1 MSTQYSS
8 SLVVRVSEGKS
19 PKLVREPIPIPSPDP
34 GQVLVKVSHVA
45 QNPTD
50 VQSFDSNTF
59 GDGTVLGCD
68 FVGEVVQIGAGVTR
82 LTKGDIVAALIW
94 GGETKGLGA
103 YSEYCLA
110 DQRIAF
116 KVPRTLSREDA
127 STVPLA
133 AATAWLAL
141 FSPDCLSL
149 DRAKAQG
156 TSVLVWGGSTS
167 VGLYSIQ
174 IASLYG
180 FDVITTCSP
189 HNAELVRSYG
199 AKYVFDYK
207 DEKVAEEIRKA
218 APKIYHVFDTVGD
231 RGSSL
236 TASQVFGGHQS
247 NICTVRPGKANTED
261 VSEKVHIT
269 DVLVWTAFLKE
280 HRYGKF
286 HWPAS
291 EKDHELA
298 SELFEKLGPWL
309 EEGTIKPNVTKV
321 LPGLDAVSDGFQ
333 RYRDGKISAYKI
345 VYQI

>member
-8 SLVVRVSEGKS
+8 SLVVRVSEGQS
-19 PKLVREPIPIPSPDP
+19 PKLVRESIPVPSPGP
-34 GQVLVKVSHVA
+34 GQVLIKVSHVA

-50 VQSFDSNTF
+50 VQSFDSNAF

-68 FVGEVVQIGAGVTR
+68 FVGEVVQVGAGVTR

-103 YSEYCLA
+103 YSKYCLA

-116 KVPRTLSREDA
+116 KVPTTLSREYA

-141 FSPDCLSL
+141 FSPDCLNL

-156 TSVLVWGGSTS
+156 KSVLVWGGSTS

-199 AKYVFDYK
+199 AKYAFDYK
-207 DEKVAEEIRKA
+207 DEEVAEEIRKA
-218 APKIYHVFDTVGD
+218 APNIYHVFDTVGD

-236 TASQVFGGHQS
+236 TASRVFGGRQGS
-247 NICTVRPGKANTED
+247 ICTVRPGKANTEG
-261 VSEKVHIT
+261 VSEKAHVT
-269 DVLVWTAFLKE
+269 DVL
-280 HRYGKF
+280 
-286 HWPAS
+286 AS

-309 EEGTIKPNVTKV
+309 EEGTIKPNVIKV
-321 LPGLDAVSDGFQ
+321 LSGLDAVSDGFQ

>member
-8 SLVVRVSEGKS
+8 SLVVRVSEGQP
-19 PKLVREPIPIPSPDP
+19 PKLVRESIPVPSPGP

-50 VQSFDSNTF
+50 VQSFDSNAF

-68 FVGEVVQIGAGVTR
+68 FVGEVVQVGAGVTR

-94 GGETKGLGA
+94 GGETKSLGLA
-103 YSEYCLA
+103 
-110 DQRIAF
+110 
-116 KVPRTLSREDA
+116 SREL
-127 STVPLA
+127 TVPLA

-141 FSPDCLSL
+141 FSPDCLNL

-156 TSVLVWGGSTS
+156 KSVLVWGGSTS

-189 HNAELVRSYG
+189 QNAELVRSYG
-199 AKYVFDYK
+199 AKYAFDYK
-207 DEKVAEEIRKA
+207 DEEVAEEIRKA
-218 APKIYHVFDTVGD
+218 APNIYHVFDTVGD

-236 TASQVFGGHQS
+236 TASRVFGSRQGC
-247 NICTVRPGKANTED
+247 ICTVRPGKANTEG
-261 VSEKVHIT
+261 VSEKAHVT
-269 DVLVWTAFLKE
+269 DVLVWTAFLKD
-280 HRYGKF
+280 HSYGKF

-321 LPGLDAVSDGFQ
+321 LSGLDAVSDGFQ

>member
-1 MSTQYSS
+1 MAIGGHS
-8 SLVVRVSEGKS
+8 SLVVRTAEGQS
-19 PKLVREPIPIPSPDP
+19 PKLVKESIPVASPGP

-50 VQSFDSNTF
+50 VQSFDSNAF

-68 FVGEVVQIGAGVTR
+68 FVGEVAQIGVGVTR
-82 LTKGDIVAALIW
+82 LTKGDIVGALIW

-116 KVPRTLSREDA
+116 KVPTALSREDA
-127 STVPLA
+127 STIPLA

-141 FSPDCLSL
+141 FSPDCLNL
-149 DRAKAQG
+149 DRTNAQC

-174 IASLYG
+174 VASLYG

-189 HNAELVRSYG
+189 HNAELVRSY
-199 AKYVFDYK
+199 
-207 DEKVAEEIRKA
+207 
-218 APKIYHVFDTVGD
+218 
-231 RGSSL
+231 
-236 TASQVFGGHQS
+236 VFGSRQGS
-247 NICTVRPGKANTED
+247 ICTVRPGKANTEGI
-261 VSEKVHIT
+261 SEKAHVT

-291 EKDHELA
+291 ERDHELA
-298 SELFEKLGPWL
+298 IELFEKLGPWL
-309 EEGTIKPNVTKV
+309 EEGTLKPNATKV
-321 LPGLDAVSDGFQ
+321 LSGLGAVSGGFQ
-333 RYRDGKISAYKI
+333 KYRDGKISAYKI

>member
-1 MSTQYSS
+1 MSTQYSL
-8 SLVVRVSEGKS
+8 SLVVRVPEGQS
-19 PKLVREPIPIPSPDP
+19 PKLVKESIPAPSPGP

-50 VQSFDSNTF
+50 VQSFDSNAF

-68 FVGEVVQIGAGVTR
+68 FVGEVVQVGAEVTR
-82 LTKGDIVAALIW
+82 LTIGDIVAALIW

-110 DQRIAF
+110 DQRITF
-116 KVPRTLSREDA
+116 KVPTTLSREDA

-141 FSPDCLSL
+141 FSPDCLNL
-149 DRAKAQG
+149 DRTKAQG

-207 DEKVAEEIRKA
+207 DKKVVEDIRKA
-218 APKIYHVFDTVGD
+218 APNIYHVFDTVGNQ
-231 RGSSL
+231 GSSP
-236 TASQVFGGHQS
+236 TASQVFGDRQGR
-247 NICTVRPGKANTED
+247 ICTVRPGKANTEG
-261 VSEKVHIT
+261 VSENAHVT

-280 HRYGKF
+280 HRYGTF
-286 HWPAS
+286 YWPAS
-291 EKDHELA
+291 EKDNELA

-321 LPGLDAVSDGFQ
+321 LSGLDAVSGGFQ
-333 RYRDGKISAYKI
+333 KYRDGKISAYKI

>member
-1 MSTQYSS
+1 MLTFSPP
-8 SLVVRVSEGKS
+8 RVSTGS
-19 PKLVREPIPIPSPDP
+19 PKLVKESIPVPAPGP

-50 VQSFDSNTF
+50 VQSFDSNAF

-68 FVGEVVQIGAGVTR
+68 FVGEVVQIGVG
-82 LTKGDIVAALIW
+82 GALIW

-103 YSEYCLA
+103 YSEYCLT

-116 KVPRTLSREDA
+116 KVPTALSREDA
-127 STVPLA
+127 STIPLT

-141 FSPDCLSL
+141 FS
-149 DRAKAQG
+149 QIG

-189 HNAELVRSYG
+189 HNAELVRSY
-199 AKYVFDYK
+199 
-207 DEKVAEEIRKA
+207 VA
-218 APKIYHVFDTVGD
+218 PNIYHVFDTVGNQ
-231 RGSSL
+231 GSSL
-236 TASQVFGGHQS
+236 TASRVLGSRQGS
-247 NICTVRPGKANTED
+247 ICTVRPGKANTEGI
-261 VSEKVHIT
+261 SEKAHVT

-291 EKDHELA
+291 ERDHELA
-298 SELFEKLGPWL
+298 IELFEKLGPWL
-309 EEGTIKPNVTKV
+309 EEGMLKPNATKV
-321 LPGLDAVSDGFQ
+321 LSGLDAVSGGFQ
-333 RYRDGKISAYKI
+333 KYRDRKISAYRI

>member
-8 SLVVRVSEGKS
+8 SLVVRVSEGQS
-19 PKLVREPIPIPSPDP
+19 PKLVRESIPVPSPGP
-34 GQVLVKVSHVA
+34 GQVLIKVSHVA

-50 VQSFDSNTF
+50 
-59 GDGTVLGCD
+59 
-68 FVGEVVQIGAGVTR
+68 
-82 LTKGDIVAALIW
+82 AALIW

-103 YSEYCLA
+103 YSKYCLA

-116 KVPRTLSREDA
+116 KVPTTLSREYA

-141 FSPDCLSL
+141 FSPDCLNL

-156 TSVLVWGGSTS
+156 KSVLVWGGSS
-167 VGLYSIQ
+167 
-174 IASLYG
+174 
-180 FDVITTCSP
+180 
-189 HNAELVRSYG
+189 
-199 AKYVFDYK
+199 
-207 DEKVAEEIRKA
+207 
-218 APKIYHVFDTVGD
+218 
-231 RGSSL
+231 SSL
-236 TASQVFGGHQS
+236 TASRVFGGRQGS
-247 NICTVRPGKANTED
+247 ICTVRPGKANTEG
-261 VSEKVHIT
+261 VSEKAHVT
-269 DVLVWTAFLKE
+269 DVLVWTAFLKD
-280 HRYGKF
+280 HSYGKF

-309 EEGTIKPNVTKV
+309 EEGTIKPNVIKV
-321 LPGLDAVSDGFQ
+321 LSGLDAVSDGFQ

>member
-1 MSTQYSS
+1 MSTQYTL
-8 SLVVRVSEGKS
+8 SLVVRVPDGQS
-19 PKLVREPIPIPSPDP
+19 PKLVKEPIPVPSPGP

-50 VQSFDSNTF
+50 VQSFDGNAF
-59 GDGTVLGCD
+59 GDGAVLGCD
-68 FVGEVVQIGAGVTR
+68 FVGEVVQVGPGATR

-94 GGETKGLGA
+94 GGEIKGLGA

-116 KVPRTLSREDA
+116 KVPTSLSKEGA

-141 FSPDCLSL
+141 FSPGCLNL

-180 FDVITTCSP
+180 FNVITTCSS

-207 DEKVAEEIRKA
+207 DEKVVEEIRKI
-218 APKIYHVFDTVGD
+218 APEIYHAFDTVGNQ
-231 RGSSL
+231 GSSS
-236 TASQVFGGHQS
+236 TASRVFGDRQG
-247 NICTVRPGKANTED
+247 NICTVRPGKANTEG
-261 VSEKVHIT
+261 VSEKIQVT

-280 HRYGKF
+280 HRYGTF

-291 EKDHELA
+291 ETDHELA

-309 EEGTIKPNVTKV
+309 EEGTIKPNVTKA
-321 LPGLDAVSDGFQ
+321 LSGLDAVSGGFQ
-333 RYRDGKISAYKI
+333 EYRDGKISAYKI
-345 VYQI
+345 VYRI